1 MCRQKVGMGNAQTP
15 RMRRA
20 QIVGGYVEIVE
31 RDGGWTYD
39 YQPAGRLEVEEVP
52 GIYSSPE
59 EAELFATN
67 RFEAELLSDFED
79 VGDVP
84 T

>member
-1 MCRQKVGMGNAQTP
+1 
-15 RMRRA
+15 MRRA
-20 QIVGGYVEIVE
+20 QLADGYVQIVE

-39 YQPAGRLEVEEVP
+39 YQPAGRLEAEEVP

-59 EAELFATN
+59 EAELFAAN
-67 RFEAELLSDFED
+67 RFDAELVSDFED

-84 T
+84 S